1 MSVVLPQL
9 PDDLADV
16 TKLKSFLTSLRS
28 AMSLLQDET
37 KAKTDSLQKSI
48 DELSSP

>member
-9 PDDLADV
+9 PDDLTDV
-16 TKLKSFLTSLRS
+16 NALKRFLSALRQ
-28 AMSLLQDET
+28 AVSLLQDET